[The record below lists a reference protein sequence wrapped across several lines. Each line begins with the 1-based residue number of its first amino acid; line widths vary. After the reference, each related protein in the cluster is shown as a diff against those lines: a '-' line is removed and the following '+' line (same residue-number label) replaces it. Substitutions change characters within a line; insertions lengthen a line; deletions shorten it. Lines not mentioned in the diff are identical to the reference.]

1 MISKEFVENAIF
13 SEWFSVIF
21 EVSGEPDKDFIEL
34 MEALPEYFSIRID
47 LILQII
53 DKLRMGNYTEA
64 RKSLGIRDDYH
75 YYSKDISM
83 LRYNIK
89 SLLSGLIKTSSINDI
104 SEIKDLVNLYGNSS
118 GSDWDSPAF
127 QHLLRELKN
136 VATLNDLSK
145 FNAYFKNYLVG
156 MVIELLALFHKRIT
170 YTIQYLREN
179 NSMVKACND
188 LSVHSEKLREEL
200 EKLKAIPDSINDG
213 ILEI

>member
-34 MEALPEYFSIRID
+34 MEAFPEYFSIRID

-53 DKLRMGNYTEA
+53 DKLRMGSYTEA

-179 NSMVKACND
+179 NTMVKACND